1 MSEEF
6 DVICI
11 GTGPAGEALGV
22 ELKGSGLSLAAIE
35 KHLVGGECAYYGCM
49 PSKTLLRSAETLA
62 EARRARVLAASRVAF
77 TVDYPKIHE
86 RTSWMARDLNDTN
99 AAKAFTDAGHTLIRG
114 HARLDG
120 PRSVT
125 VDGRE
130 LTARKAVVIA
140 TGTAPAVAAIPGI
153 EEVDVW
159 TNREAVLAKELP
171 ERLVV
176 IGAGAVGVELGQAF
190 ERFGTEVHIFE
201 SAARVLAG
209 EEPEAGQYVQDRL
222 VGEGIKVSCSTTIER
237 IDAAPDGIHV
247 HTKAGEVVRCD
258 RLLVATGRKPNLEGF
273 DLAAAGVRTTERG
286 WVKVDPETLEAAEGI
301 YAVGDING
309 FGGFTHL
316 SHYHGTLVGRRLRGE
331 DVRANHSAIPRVTFT
346 DPEVGSVGVTEAQA
360 QERGIKVEVGSAE
373 VENSARGVIHS
384 DPGGPIKVVVDAD
397 RKVIIGATCVGPRS
411 GEILSE
417 LTLAIRAELPVAVV
431 SDTLHAFP
439 TFSRIL
445 QGVFDKLS
453 RKLA

>member
-1 MSEEF
+1 
-6 DVICI
+6 
-11 GTGPAGEALGV
+11 V
-22 ELKGSGLSLAAIE
+22 E
-35 KHLVGGECAYYGCM
+35 
-49 PSKTLLRSAETLA
+49 
-62 EARRARVLAASRVAF
+62 F

-86 RTSWMARDLNDTN
+86 RTAWMARNLDDSS
-99 AAKAFTDAGHTLIRG
+99 AAKAFVDAGHTVIRG
-114 HARLDG
+114 NARLEG

-130 LTARKAVVIA
+130 LTARNAVVIA
-140 TGTAPAVAAIPGI
+140 TGTAPVIARIPGI
-153 EEVDVW
+153 EDVDVW
-159 TNREAVLAKELP
+159 TNREAVLAKEMP

-190 ERFGTEVHIFE
+190 QRFGTAVHIFE
-201 SAARVLAG
+201 SAERVLAA
-209 EEPEAGQYVQDRL
+209 EEPEAGKYLQDKL
-222 VGEGIKVSCSTTIER
+222 VAEGMEVSCSTNIDR
-237 IDAAPDGIHV
+237 IDAVVGEIHV
-247 HTKAGEVVRCD
+247 HTKDGMEVGCD
-258 RLLVATGRKPNLEGF
+258 RLLAATGRKPNLEGF
-273 DLAAAGVRTTERG
+273 DLAAAGVQTTERG

-309 FGGFTHL
+309 LGGFTHL
-316 SHYHGTLVGRRLRGE
+316 SHYHGTVVGRRLRGE
-331 DVRANHSAIPRVTFT
+331 DIRANHSAVPRVTFT

-360 QERGIKVEVGSAE
+360 RARGVNVEVGLAV
-373 VENSARGVIHS
+373 VENSGRGVIHGE
-384 DPGGPIKVVVDAD
+384 PGGPIKVVVDAD

-417 LTLAIRAELPVAVV
+417 FTLAIRAELPLPLL

-453 RKLA
+453 RELA

>member
-11 GTGPAGEALGV
+11 GAGPAGEALGV
-22 ELKGSGLSLAAIE
+22 EFKHSGLSLAVIE
-35 KHLVGGECAYYGCM
+35 KSLVGGECAYFGCM

-62 EARRARVLAASRVAF
+62 EARRARVLAASRVEF

-86 RTSWMARDLNDTN
+86 RTSWMARDLNDSG

-114 HARLDG
+114 SARLEG
-120 PRSVT
+120 PRRVT

-140 TGTAPAVAAIPGI
+140 SGTAPVVPKIPGI
-153 EEVDVW
+153 EGIDAW
-159 TNREAVLAKELP
+159 TNREAVLAKDLP
-171 ERLVV
+171 DRLVV

-190 ERFGTEVHIFE
+190 QRCGTAVHIFE
-201 SAARVLAG
+201 SADRVLAA
-209 EEPEAGQYVQDRL
+209 EEPEAGRYVQEKL
-222 VGEGIKVSCSTTIER
+222 VGEGMEVSCSTTIDR
-237 IDAAPDGIHV
+237 IDAALGEIHV
-247 HTKAGEVVRCD
+247 HTKDGMEVRCD
-258 RLLVATGRKPNLEGF
+258 RLLAATGRTPNLDGF
-273 DLAAAGVRTTERG
+273 DLAAAGVQTTERG
-286 WVKVDPETLEAAEGI
+286 WIKVDPETLEAAEGI

-309 FGGFTHL
+309 LGGFTHL
-316 SHYHGTLVGRRLRGE
+316 SHYHGTVVGRRLKGE
-331 DVRANHSAIPRVTFT
+331 EVRADHSAVPRVTFT

-360 QERGIKVEVGSAE
+360 KKSGVKVVVGSAE
-373 VENSARGVIHS
+373 VENAARGVIHGG
-384 DPGGPIKVVVDAD
+384 PGGPIKVVVDAD
-397 RKVIIGATCVGPRS
+397 RKVIIGATCVGQRS
-411 GEILSE
+411 GEILTE
-417 LTLAIRAELPVAVV
+417 FTVAIRAGVPLPVL

-453 RKLA
+453 RELA

>member
-11 GTGPAGEALGV
+11 GAGPAGEALGV
-22 ELKGSGLSLAAIE
+22 ELKNSGLSLAVIE

-62 EARRARVLAASRVAF
+62 EARRARALAASRVEF

-86 RTSWMARDLNDTN
+86 RTAWMARNLDDSS
-99 AAKAFTDAGHTLIRG
+99 AAKAFVDAGHTVIRG
-114 HARLDG
+114 NARLEG

-130 LTARKAVVIA
+130 LTARNAVVIA
-140 TGTAPAVAAIPGI
+140 TGTAPVIARIPGI
-153 EEVDVW
+153 EDVDVW
-159 TNREAVLAKELP
+159 TNREAVLAKEMP

-190 ERFGTEVHIFE
+190 QRFGTAVHIFE
-201 SAARVLAG
+201 SAERVLAA
-209 EEPEAGQYVQDRL
+209 EEPEAGKYLQDKL
-222 VGEGIKVSCSTTIER
+222 VAEGMEVSCSTNIDR
-237 IDAAPDGIHV
+237 IDAVVGEIHV
-247 HTKAGEVVRCD
+247 HTKDGMEVGCD
-258 RLLVATGRKPNLEGF
+258 RLLAATGRKPNLEGF
-273 DLAAAGVRTTERG
+273 DLAAAGVQTTERG
-286 WVKVDPETLEAAEGI
+286 WVKVDPETLQAAEGI

-309 FGGFTHL
+309 LGGFTHL
-316 SHYHGTLVGRRLRGE
+316 SHYHGTVVGRRLRGE
-331 DVRANHSAIPRVTFT
+331 DIRANHSAVPRVTFT

-360 QERGIKVEVGSAE
+360 RARGVNVEVGLAE
-373 VENSARGVIHS
+373 VENSGRGVIHGE
-384 DPGGPIKVVVDAD
+384 PGGPIKVVVDAD

-417 LTLAIRAELPVAVV
+417 FTLAIRAELPLPLL

-453 RKLA
+453 RELA

>member
-11 GTGPAGEALGV
+11 GAGPAGEALGV
-22 ELKGSGLSLAAIE
+22 ELKNSGLSLAVIE

-62 EARRARVLAASRVAF
+62 EARRARALAASRVEF

-86 RTSWMARDLNDTN
+86 RTAWMARNLDDSS
-99 AAKAFTDAGHTLIRG
+99 AAKAFVDAGHTVIRG
-114 HARLDG
+114 NARLEG

-130 LTARKAVVIA
+130 LTARNAVVIA
-140 TGTAPAVAAIPGI
+140 TGTAPVIARIPGI
-153 EEVDVW
+153 EDVDVW
-159 TNREAVLAKELP
+159 TNREAVLAKEMP

-190 ERFGTEVHIFE
+190 QRFGTAVHIFE
-201 SAARVLAG
+201 SAERVLAA
-209 EEPEAGQYVQDRL
+209 EEPEAGKYLQDKL
-222 VGEGIKVSCSTTIER
+222 VAEGMEVSCSTNIDR
-237 IDAAPDGIHV
+237 IDAVVGEIHV
-247 HTKAGEVVRCD
+247 HTKDGMEVGCD
-258 RLLVATGRKPNLEGF
+258 RLLAATGRKPNLEGF
-273 DLAAAGVRTTERG
+273 DLAAAGVQTTERG

-309 FGGFTHL
+309 LGGFTHL
-316 SHYHGTLVGRRLRGE
+316 SHYHGTVVGRRLRGE
-331 DVRANHSAIPRVTFT
+331 DIRANHSAVPRVTFT

-360 QERGIKVEVGSAE
+360 RARGVNVEVGLAE
-373 VENSARGVIHS
+373 VENSGRGVIHGE
-384 DPGGPIKVVVDAD
+384 PGGPIKVVVDAD

-417 LTLAIRAELPVAVV
+417 FTLAIRAELPLPLL

-453 RKLA
+453 RELA

>member
-11 GTGPAGEALGV
+11 GAGPAGEALGV
-22 ELKGSGLSLAAIE
+22 ELKNSGLSLVVIE

-62 EARRARVLAASRVAF
+62 EARRARALAASRVEF

-86 RTSWMARDLNDTN
+86 RTAWMARNLDDSS
-99 AAKAFTDAGHTLIRG
+99 AAKAFVDAGHTVIRG
-114 HARLDG
+114 SARLEG

-130 LTARKAVVIA
+130 LTARNAVVIA
-140 TGTAPAVAAIPGI
+140 TGTAPVIAKIPGI
-153 EEVDVW
+153 EDVDVW
-159 TNREAVLAKELP
+159 TNREAVLAKEMP

-190 ERFGTEVHIFE
+190 QRFGTAVHIFE
-201 SAARVLAG
+201 SAERVLAA
-209 EEPEAGQYVQDRL
+209 EEPEAGKYLQDKL
-222 VGEGIKVSCSTTIER
+222 VAEGMEVSCSTNIDR
-237 IDAAPDGIHV
+237 IDAVAGEIHV
-247 HTKAGEVVRCD
+247 HTKDGMEVGCD
-258 RLLVATGRKPNLEGF
+258 RLLAATGRKPNLEGF
-273 DLAAAGVRTTERG
+273 DLAAAGVQTTERG

-309 FGGFTHL
+309 LGGFTHL
-316 SHYHGTLVGRRLRGE
+316 SHYHGTVVGRRLRGE
-331 DVRANHSAIPRVTFT
+331 DVRANHSAVPRVTFT

-360 QERGIKVEVGSAE
+360 RARGVNVEVGLAE
-373 VENSARGVIHS
+373 VENSGRGVIHGE
-384 DPGGPIKVVVDAD
+384 PGGPIKVVVDAD

-417 LTLAIRAELPVAVV
+417 FTLAIRAELPLPLL

-453 RKLA
+453 RELA